1 MQQTAFDH
9 PNYRKV
15 SEAEFEWLDRQ
26 YPAVEAI
33 AKPKS
38 AIEFGCGVGVFTGA
52 LSQRGVRVHGLD
64 LRPDNIAEATRR
76 HPDAVFSVLDFDGC
90 SDVEFEK
97 VPLADLGFAF
107 GILYHLEN
115 PLGTLRRMCDR
126 AERVMMISTRTAEG
140 TQNALLLHQE
150 NEGAAHNTRRV
161 VAVPTLAA
169 ILTGLQ
175 VGGFDY
181 VYRPDDQPRHAQW
194 ADHFGNGRRH
204 SLIAFRS
211 AAEHPGWQR
220 LQAPDAVKKWDPL
233 VTSQGERAGS

>member
-26 YPAVEAI
+26 YPAVEASTD
-33 AKPKS
+33 PKS

-52 LSQRGVRVHGLD
+52 LRQRGLQVHGLD

-76 HPDAVFSVLDFDGC
+76 HPDAAFSVLDFDGC
-90 SDVEFEK
+90 SDVDFK
-97 VPLADLGFAF
+97 RVPMADLGFAF
-107 GILYHLEN
+107 GVLYHLEN
-115 PLGTLRRMCDR
+115 PLGVLRRMCDR

-140 TQNALLLHQE
+140 SQNSLVLHRE
-150 NEGAAHNTRRV
+150 NEGSAHNTRRL

-175 VGGFDY
+175 SGGFDY
-181 VYRPDDQPRHAQW
+181 VYRPVDQPSHPQW
-194 ADHFGNGRRH
+194 ADQFGNGRRH
-204 SLIAFRS
+204 SLIAYRS
-211 AAEHPGWQR
+211 AAEKCGWQR
-220 LQAPDAVKKWDPL
+220 MQAPDAMKKWEPL
-233 VTSQGERAGS
+233 FALQGERAGL